1 MIKKLR
7 IKETN
12 STPVKLEL
20 VYIPYERYRSDSS
33 PKSVTITG
41 TDLLNA
47 LSKMADRMLLYID
60 SNEIE
65 EEGYTAEDVLDN
77 IISSNGDGCDYIIFL
92 KNLTTGEIYIEE
104 PVDEEE
110 W

>member
-1 MIKKLR
+1 MKLR
-7 IKETN
+7 IKED
-12 STPVKLEL
+12 SSYPVKLEL
-20 VYIPYERYRSDSS
+20 VYIPYERYRSNNS

-92 KNLTTGEIYIEE
+92 KNLTTGEVYIEE